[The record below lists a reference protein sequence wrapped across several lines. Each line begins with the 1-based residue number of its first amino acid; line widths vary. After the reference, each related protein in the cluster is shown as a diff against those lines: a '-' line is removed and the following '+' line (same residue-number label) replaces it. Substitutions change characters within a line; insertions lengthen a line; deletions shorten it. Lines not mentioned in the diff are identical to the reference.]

1 MLLIDAMNLRSFGG
15 INLLVYLTNRLD
27 LFKKEYIVLYR
38 SDVMNEQFGDSYV
51 AVEYSPWKRAGILNH
66 HINKYRPSTIIYFGN
81 YPARIKN
88 GTIRSFVSFQNLHLL
103 DVSDNS
109 GFGLFERMLWKLKK
123 LYLKRN
129 LDEAE
134 GYIVPT
140 SFVRAEFLRTYDI
153 EEERVITIP
162 FYDKHYIIRAKK
174 KFETEGIVKSKNTF
188 IYNGSTHGHK
198 NHINLLA
205 AWRLLLIE
213 GKKPLLK
220 LTIPPHGADEILS
233 IVKELQDQGASIVN
247 LTKNGYL
254 EYIEILREIY
264 TSEYTIFPSLNETFG
279 FGQVEGALLGN
290 KVLSSNRDHVFPVI
304 QPSSI
309 FDPLDPKSIM
319 KSVVDCLH
327 NEVEESILH
336 FDDHI
341 DELITQLY

>member
-1 MLLIDAMNLRSFGG
+1 MC
-15 INLLVYLTNRLD
+15 
-27 LFKKEYIVLYR
+27 
-38 SDVMNEQFGDSYV
+38 
-51 AVEYSPWKRAGILNH
+51 
-66 HINKYRPSTIIYFGN
+66 
-81 YPARIKN
+81 
-88 GTIRSFVSFQNLHLL
+88 IR
-103 DVSDNS
+103 D
-109 GFGLFERMLWKLKK
+109 R
-123 LYLKRN
+123 
-129 LDEAE
+129 
-134 GYIVPT
+134 
-140 SFVRAEFLRTYDI
+140 
-153 EEERVITIP
+153 
-162 FYDKHYIIRAKK
+162 
-174 KFETEGIVKSKNTF
+174 
-188 IYNGSTHGHK
+188 
-198 NHINLLA
+198 
-205 AWRLLLIE
+205 
-213 GKKPLLK
+213 
-220 LTIPPHGADEILS
+220 
-233 IVKELQDQGASIVN
+233 ASIVN